1 MAQPEVTFASPEE
14 QLQYSIKVLAQAGFT
29 PVQIERIR
37 NEAGVGKN
45 KIPYDKETTGWRRF
59 MVQELLAARMSN
71 RQISEVLQLSKET
84 VNADRKHNREI
95 WTQEILKSQDTWRA
109 QLLREQAELKEMA
122 IQGFHA
128 SKHRRTITTNEESGS
143 NIVKIEETAG
153 ESSFLTVAKG
163 CLEQQAKMLGLFDI
177 KPQQEEKSGY
187 KNFLDNLSSQI
198 QKVKEAERTAGDRA
212 VAIEAKAE
220 FDEDGEPTGKSRP
233 MLSAEPDDD
242 QDEETNVYDEQA

>member
-1 MAQPEVTFASPEE
+1 MAQPEITFQSPEE
-14 QLQYSIKVLAQAGFT
+14 QLQYSIKVLSQAGFT
-29 PVQIERIR
+29 PLQIERIR

-45 KIPYDKETTGWRRF
+45 KVPYDKETTGWRRF

-84 VNADRKHNREI
+84 VNGDRKHNREI

-122 IQGFHA
+122 VQGFHA
-128 SKHRRTITTNEESGS
+128 SKKRRTIITKEGTDEST
-143 NIVKIEETAG
+143 IKIEETAG

-198 QKVKEAERTAGDRA
+198 QKVKDAERTSTDRA
-212 VAIEAKAE
+212 IAIEAKAE
-220 FDEDGEPTGKSRP
+220 FDDDGEPAGSSRP
-233 MLSAEPDDD
+233 MLSAQPDD
-242 QDEETNVYDEQA
+242 EPSKA

>member
-1 MAQPEVTFASPEE
+1 MAQPEITFQSPEE
-14 QLQYSIKVLAQAGFT
+14 QLQYSIKVLSQAGFT
-29 PVQIERIR
+29 PLQIERIR

-71 RQISEVLQLSKET
+71 RQISEALNLSKET

-122 IQGFHA
+122 VQGFHA
-128 SKHRRTITTNEESGS
+128 SKKRRTVITKEGTDEST
-143 NIVKIEETAG
+143 IKIEETAG

-187 KNFLDNLSSQI
+187 KNFLDSLSSQI
-198 QKVKEAERTAGDRA
+198 AKVKEAERTATDRA
-212 VAIEAKAE
+212 TAIEAKAE
-220 FDEDGEPTGKSRP
+220 FDDDGNPTGKSKP
-233 MLSAEPDDD
+233 MLSAQPDD
-242 QDEETNVYDEQA
+242 EPSKE

>member
-1 MAQPEVTFASPEE
+1 MAQPEITFQSPEE
-14 QLQYSIKVLAQAGFT
+14 QLQYSIKVLSQAGFS

-71 RQISEVLQLSKET
+71 RQISEALNLSKET

-122 IQGFHA
+122 VQGFHA
-128 SKHRRTITTNEESGS
+128 SKKRRTIITKEGTDEST
-143 NIVKIEETAG
+143 IKIEETAG

-187 KNFLDNLSSQI
+187 KNFLDSLSSQI
-198 QKVKEAERTAGDRA
+198 AKVKEAERTATDRA
-212 VAIEAKAE
+212 TAIEAKAE
-220 FDEDGEPTGKSRP
+220 FDDDGNPTGKSKP
-233 MLSAEPDDD
+233 MLSAQPDD
-242 QDEETNVYDEQA
+242 EPSKE

>member
-1 MAQPEVTFASPEE
+1 
-14 QLQYSIKVLAQAGFT
+14 LQYSIKVLSQAGFT

-71 RQISEVLQLSKET
+71 RQISEALNLSKET

-122 IQGFHA
+122 VQGFHA
-128 SKHRRTITTNEESGS
+128 SKKRRTIITKEGTDEST
-143 NIVKIEETAG
+143 IKIEETAG

-187 KNFLDNLSSQI
+187 KNFLDSLSSQI
-198 QKVKEAERTAGDRA
+198 AKVKEAERTATDRA
-212 VAIEAKAE
+212 TAIEAKAE
-220 FDEDGEPTGKSRP
+220 FDDDGNPTGKSKP
-233 MLSAEPDDD
+233 MLSAQPEDDGEGPSKEPG
-242 QDEETNVYDEQA
+242 EE

>member
-1 MAQPEVTFASPEE
+1 MAQPEITFQSPEE
-14 QLQYSIKVLAQAGFT
+14 QLQYSIKVLSQAGFT
-29 PVQIERIR
+29 PLQIERIR

-71 RQISEVLQLSKET
+71 RQISEALNLSKET

-122 IQGFHA
+122 VQGFHA
-128 SKHRRTITTNEESGS
+128 SKKRRTIITKEGTDEST
-143 NIVKIEETAG
+143 IKIEETAG

-187 KNFLDNLSSQI
+187 KNFLDSLSSQI
-198 QKVKEAERTAGDRA
+198 AKVKEAERTATDRA
-212 VAIEAKAE
+212 TAIEAKAE
-220 FDEDGEPTGKSRP
+220 FDENGEPTGKSKP
-233 MLSAEPDDD
+233 MLSAQPDDEPS
-242 QDEETNVYDEQA
+242 EE

>member
-1 MAQPEVTFASPEE
+1 MAQPEITFQNPEE
-14 QLQYSIKVLAQAGFT
+14 QLQYSIKVLSQAGFS

-71 RQISEVLQLSKET
+71 RQISEALNLSKET

-109 QLLREQAELKEMA
+109 QLLKEQAELKEMA
-122 IQGFHA
+122 VQGFHA
-128 SKHRRTITTNEESGS
+128 SKKRRTVITKEGTDEST
-143 NIVKIEETAG
+143 IKIEETAG

-187 KNFLDNLSSQI
+187 KNFLDSLSSQI
-198 QKVKEAERTAGDRA
+198 AKVKEAERTATDRA
-212 VAIEAKAE
+212 TAIEAKAE
-220 FDEDGEPTGKSRP
+220 FDDDGNPTGKSKP
-233 MLSAEPDDD
+233 MLSAQPDD
-242 QDEETNVYDEQA
+242 EPSKE

>member
-1 MAQPEVTFASPEE
+1 MAQPEITFQSPEE
-14 QLQYSIKVLAQAGFT
+14 QLQYSIKVLSQAGFS

-71 RQISEVLQLSKET
+71 RQISEALNLSKET

-109 QLLREQAELKEMA
+109 QLLKEQAELKEMA
-122 IQGFHA
+122 VQGFHA
-128 SKHRRTITTNEESGS
+128 SKKRRTIITKEGTDEST
-143 NIVKIEETAG
+143 IKIEETAG

-187 KNFLDNLSSQI
+187 KNFLDSLSSQI
-198 QKVKEAERTAGDRA
+198 AKVKEAERTATDRA
-212 VAIEAKAE
+212 TAIEAKAE
-220 FDEDGEPTGKSRP
+220 FDDDGEPTGKSKP
-233 MLSAEPDDD
+233 MLSAQPDD
-242 QDEETNVYDEQA
+242 EQSKE

>member
-1 MAQPEVTFASPEE
+1 MAQPEITFQSPEE
-14 QLQYSIKVLAQAGFT
+14 QLQYSIKVLSQAGFT
-29 PVQIERIR
+29 PLQIERIR

-71 RQISEVLQLSKET
+71 RQISEALNLSKET

-122 IQGFHA
+122 VQGFHA
-128 SKHRRTITTNEESGS
+128 SKKRRTIITKEGTDEST
-143 NIVKIEETAG
+143 IKIEETAG

-187 KNFLDNLSSQI
+187 KNFLDSLSSQI
-198 QKVKEAERTAGDRA
+198 AKVKEAERTATDRA
-212 VAIEAKAE
+212 TAIEAKAE
-220 FDEDGEPTGKSRP
+220 FDDDGEPTGKSKP
-233 MLSAEPDDD
+233 MLSAQPDD
-242 QDEETNVYDEQA
+242 EQSKE

>member
-1 MAQPEVTFASPEE
+1 MAQPEITFQSPEE
-14 QLQYSIKVLAQAGFT
+14 QLQYSIKVLSQAGFT
-29 PVQIERIR
+29 PLQIERIR

-71 RQISEVLQLSKET
+71 RQISEALNLSKET

-122 IQGFHA
+122 VQGFHA
-128 SKHRRTITTNEESGS
+128 SKKRRTIVTKEETGEST
-143 NIVKIEETAG
+143 VKIEETAG

-187 KNFLDNLSSQI
+187 KNFLDSLSSQI
-198 QKVKEAERTAGDRA
+198 AKVKEAERTATDRA
-212 VAIEAKAE
+212 TAIEAKAE
-220 FDEDGEPTGKSRP
+220 FDDDGNPTGKSKP
-233 MLSAEPDDD
+233 MLSAQPDD
-242 QDEETNVYDEQA
+242 EPSKE

>member
-1 MAQPEVTFASPEE
+1 MAQPEITFQSPEE
-14 QLQYSIKVLAQAGFT
+14 QLQYSIKVLSQAGFT
-29 PVQIERIR
+29 PLQIERIR

-71 RQISEVLQLSKET
+71 RQISEALNLSKET

-122 IQGFHA
+122 VQGFHA
-128 SKHRRTITTNEESGS
+128 SKKRRTVVTKEDTGEST
-143 NIVKIEETAG
+143 IKIEETAG

-187 KNFLDNLSSQI
+187 KNFLDSLSSQI
-198 QKVKEAERTAGDRA
+198 AKVKEAERTATDRA
-212 VAIEAKAE
+212 TAIEAKAE
-220 FDEDGEPTGKSRP
+220 FDDDGNPTGKSKP
-233 MLSAEPDDD
+233 MLSAQPDD
-242 QDEETNVYDEQA
+242 EPGKE

>member
-1 MAQPEVTFASPEE
+1 MAQPEITFQSPEE
-14 QLQYSIKVLAQAGFT
+14 QLQYSIKVLSQAGFT

-71 RQISEVLQLSKET
+71 RQISEALNLSKET

-122 IQGFHA
+122 VQGFHA
-128 SKHRRTITTNEESGS
+128 SKKRRTIITKEGTDEST
-143 NIVKIEETAG
+143 IKIEETAG

-187 KNFLDNLSSQI
+187 KNFLDSLSSQI
-198 QKVKEAERTAGDRA
+198 AKVKEAERTATDRA
-212 VAIEAKAE
+212 TAIEAKAE
-220 FDEDGEPTGKSRP
+220 FDDDGNPTGKSKP
-233 MLSAEPDDD
+233 MLSAQPDD
-242 QDEETNVYDEQA
+242 EPSKE

>member
-1 MAQPEVTFASPEE
+1 MAQPEITFQSPEE
-14 QLQYSIKVLAQAGFT
+14 QLQYSIKVLSQAGFT

-71 RQISEVLQLSKET
+71 RQISEALNLSKET

-122 IQGFHA
+122 VQGFHA
-128 SKHRRTITTNEESGS
+128 SKKRRTIITKEGTDEST
-143 NIVKIEETAG
+143 IKIEETAG

-187 KNFLDNLSSQI
+187 KNFLDSLSSQI
-198 QKVKEAERTAGDRA
+198 AKVKEAERTATDRA
-212 VAIEAKAE
+212 TAIEAKAE
-220 FDEDGEPTGKSRP
+220 FDDDGNPTGKSRP
-233 MLSAEPDDD
+233 MLSAQPDD
-242 QDEETNVYDEQA
+242 EPSKE

>member
-1 MAQPEVTFASPEE
+1 MPQPEIIFQDREE
-14 QLQYSIKVLAQAGFT
+14 QLQYSIKVLSQAGFT
-29 PVQIERIR
+29 PSQIECIR
-37 NEAGVGKN
+37 NESGVGKS

-59 MVQELLAARMSN
+59 MVQELLASRMSN
-71 RQISEVLQLSKET
+71 RQISEALNLSKET

-122 IQGFHA
+122 VQGFHA
-128 SKHRRTITTNEESGS
+128 SKRRRTITTREGTDEST
-143 NIVKIEETAG
+143 VKIEETAG

-198 QKVKEAERTAGDRA
+198 AKVKDAERTATDRA

-220 FDEDGEPTGKSRP
+220 FDDDGEPAGKSRP
-233 MLSAEPDDD
+233 MLSAQPDD
-242 QDEETNVYDEQA
+242 ELL

>member
-1 MAQPEVTFASPEE
+1 
-14 QLQYSIKVLAQAGFT
+14 L
-29 PVQIERIR
+29 QIERIR

-45 KIPYDKETTGWRRF
+45 KVPYDKETTGWRRF

-84 VNADRKHNREI
+84 VNGDRKHNREI

-122 IQGFHA
+122 VQGFHA
-128 SKHRRTITTNEESGS
+128 SKKRRTIITKEGTDEST
-143 NIVKIEETAG
+143 IKIEETAG

-198 QKVKEAERTAGDRA
+198 QKVKDAERTSTDRA
-212 VAIEAKAE
+212 IAIEAKAE
-220 FDEDGEPTGKSRP
+220 FDDDGEPAGSSRP
-233 MLSAEPDDD
+233 MLSAQPDD
-242 QDEETNVYDEQA
+242 EPSKA

>member
-1 MAQPEVTFASPEE
+1 MAQPEITFQSPEE
-14 QLQYSIKVLAQAGFT
+14 QLQYSIKVLSQAGFT
-29 PVQIERIR
+29 PLQIERIR

-71 RQISEVLQLSKET
+71 RQISEALNLSKET

-109 QLLREQAELKEMA
+109 QLLKEQAELKEMA
-122 IQGFHA
+122 VQGFHA
-128 SKHRRTITTNEESGS
+128 SKKRRTIITKEGTDEST
-143 NIVKIEETAG
+143 IKIEETAG

-187 KNFLDNLSSQI
+187 KNFLDSLSSQI
-198 QKVKEAERTAGDRA
+198 AKVKEAERTATDRA
-212 VAIEAKAE
+212 TAIEAKAE
-220 FDEDGEPTGKSRP
+220 FDDDGNPTGKSKP
-233 MLSAEPDDD
+233 MLSAQPDD
-242 QDEETNVYDEQA
+242 EPSKE

>member
-1 MAQPEVTFASPEE
+1 MAQPEITFQSPEE
-14 QLQYSIKVLAQAGFT
+14 QLQYSIKVLSQAGFT
-29 PVQIERIR
+29 PLQIERIR

-71 RQISEVLQLSKET
+71 RQISEALNLSKET

-122 IQGFHA
+122 VQGFHA
-128 SKHRRTITTNEESGS
+128 SKKRRTIVTKEETGEST
-143 NIVKIEETAG
+143 IKIEETAG

-187 KNFLDNLSSQI
+187 KNFLDSLSSQI
-198 QKVKEAERTAGDRA
+198 AKVKEAERTATDRA
-212 VAIEAKAE
+212 TAIEAKAE
-220 FDEDGEPTGKSRP
+220 FDDDGNPTGKSKP
-233 MLSAEPDDD
+233 MLSAQPDD
-242 QDEETNVYDEQA
+242 EPSKE

>member
-1 MAQPEVTFASPEE
+1 
-14 QLQYSIKVLAQAGFT
+14 
-29 PVQIERIR
+29 VQIERIR

-71 RQISEVLQLSKET
+71 RQISEALNLSKET

-122 IQGFHA
+122 VQGFHA
-128 SKHRRTITTNEESGS
+128 SKKRRTIITKEGTDEST
-143 NIVKIEETAG
+143 IKIEETAG

-187 KNFLDNLSSQI
+187 KNFLDSLSSQI
-198 QKVKEAERTAGDRA
+198 AKVKEAERTATDRA
-212 VAIEAKAE
+212 TAIEAKAE
-220 FDEDGEPTGKSRP
+220 FDDDGNPTGKSKP
-233 MLSAEPDDD
+233 MLSAQP
-242 QDEETNVYDEQA
+242 DEEPSKE

>member
-1 MAQPEVTFASPEE
+1 MAQPEITFANPEE
-14 QLQYSIKVLAQAGFT
+14 QLQYSIKVLSQAGFT
-29 PVQIERIR
+29 PLQIERIR

-71 RQISEVLQLSKET
+71 RQISEALNLSKET

-122 IQGFHA
+122 VQGFHA
-128 SKHRRTITTNEESGS
+128 SKKRRTIITKEGTDEST
-143 NIVKIEETAG
+143 IKIEETAG

-187 KNFLDNLSSQI
+187 KNFLDSLSSQI
-198 QKVKEAERTAGDRA
+198 AKVKEAERTANDRA
-212 VAIEAKAE
+212 TAIEAKAE
-220 FDEDGEPTGKSRP
+220 FDDDGNPTGKSKP
-233 MLSAEPDDD
+233 MLSAQPDD
-242 QDEETNVYDEQA
+242 ELGKE

>member
-1 MAQPEVTFASPEE
+1 MAQPEITFQSPEE
-14 QLQYSIKVLAQAGFT
+14 QLQYSIKVLSQAGFT
-29 PVQIERIR
+29 PLQIERIR

-45 KIPYDKETTGWRRF
+45 KVPYDKETTGWRRF

-84 VNADRKHNREI
+84 VNGDRKHNREI

-122 IQGFHA
+122 VQGFHA
-128 SKHRRTITTNEESGS
+128 SKKRRTIITKEGTDEST
-143 NIVKIEETAG
+143 IKIEETAG

-198 QKVKEAERTAGDRA
+198 QKVKDAERTSTDRA
-212 VAIEAKAE
+212 IAIEAKAE
-220 FDEDGEPTGKSRP
+220 FDEDGEPAGSSRP
-233 MLSAEPDDD
+233 MLSAQPDD
-242 QDEETNVYDEQA
+242 EPSKA

>member
-1 MAQPEVTFASPEE
+1 MAQPEITFQSPEE
-14 QLQYSIKVLAQAGFT
+14 QLQYSIKVLSQAGFT
-29 PVQIERIR
+29 PLQIERIR

-71 RQISEVLQLSKET
+71 RQIAEALNLSKET

-122 IQGFHA
+122 VQGFHA
-128 SKHRRTITTNEESGS
+128 SKKRRTIVTKEGTDEST
-143 NIVKIEETAG
+143 IKIEETAG

-187 KNFLDNLSSQI
+187 KNFLDSLSSQI
-198 QKVKEAERTAGDRA
+198 AKVKEAERTATDRA
-212 VAIEAKAE
+212 TAIEAKAE
-220 FDEDGEPTGKSRP
+220 FDDDGNPAGQSRP
-233 MLSAEPDDD
+233 MLPAMPPSM
-242 QDEETNVYDEQA
+242 ETE

>member
-1 MAQPEVTFASPEE
+1 MAQPEITFQSPEE
-14 QLQYSIKVLAQAGFT
+14 QLQYSIKVLSQAGFT
-29 PVQIERIR
+29 PLQIERIR

-71 RQISEVLQLSKET
+71 RQISEALNLSKET

-122 IQGFHA
+122 VQGFHA
-128 SKHRRTITTNEESGS
+128 SKKRRTIITKEGTDEST
-143 NIVKIEETAG
+143 IKIEETAG

-187 KNFLDNLSSQI
+187 KNFLDSLSSQI
-198 QKVKEAERTAGDRA
+198 AKVKEAERTATDRA
-212 VAIEAKAE
+212 TAIEAKAE
-220 FDEDGEPTGKSRP
+220 FDDDGNPTGKSKP
-233 MLSAEPDDD
+233 MLSAQPDD
-242 QDEETNVYDEQA
+242 EPSKE

>member
-1 MAQPEVTFASPEE
+1 MAQPEITFANPEE
-14 QLQYSIKVLAQAGFT
+14 QLQYSIKVLSQAGFT
-29 PVQIERIR
+29 PLQIERIR

-71 RQISEVLQLSKET
+71 RQISEALNLSKET

-122 IQGFHA
+122 VQGFHA
-128 SKHRRTITTNEESGS
+128 SKKRRTIITKEGTDEST
-143 NIVKIEETAG
+143 IKIEETAG

-187 KNFLDNLSSQI
+187 KNFLDSLSSQI
-198 QKVKEAERTAGDRA
+198 AKVKEAERTATDRA
-212 VAIEAKAE
+212 TAIEAKAE
-220 FDEDGEPTGKSRP
+220 FDDDGNPTGKSKP
-233 MLSAEPDDD
+233 MLSAQPDD
-242 QDEETNVYDEQA
+242 EPGKE

>member
-1 MAQPEVTFASPEE
+1 MAQPEITFQSPEE
-14 QLQYSIKVLAQAGFT
+14 QLQYSIKVLSQAGFT

-71 RQISEVLQLSKET
+71 RQISEALNLSKET

-122 IQGFHA
+122 VQGFHA
-128 SKHRRTITTNEESGS
+128 SKKRRTIITKEGTDEST
-143 NIVKIEETAG
+143 IKIEETAG

-198 QKVKEAERTAGDRA
+198 AKVKEAERTATDRA
-212 VAIEAKAE
+212 TAIEATAE
-220 FDEDGEPTGKSRP
+220 FDDDGNPAGQSRP
-233 MLSAEPDDD
+233 MLPAIDASMEK
-242 QDEETNVYDEQA
+242 E

>member
-1 MAQPEVTFASPEE
+1 MAQPEITFQSPEE
-14 QLQYSIKVLAQAGFT
+14 QLQYSIKVLSQAGFS

-71 RQISEVLQLSKET
+71 RQISEALNLSKET

-122 IQGFHA
+122 VQGFHA
-128 SKHRRTITTNEESGS
+128 SKKRRTIITKEGTDEST
-143 NIVKIEETAG
+143 IKIEETAG

-187 KNFLDNLSSQI
+187 KNFLDSLSSQI
-198 QKVKEAERTAGDRA
+198 AKVKEAERTATDRA
-212 VAIEAKAE
+212 TAIEAKAE
-220 FDEDGEPTGKSRP
+220 FDDDGNPAGKSKP
-233 MLSAEPDDD
+233 MLSAQPDD
-242 QDEETNVYDEQA
+242 EPSKE

>member
-1 MAQPEVTFASPEE
+1 MAQPEITFQSPEE
-14 QLQYSIKVLAQAGFT
+14 QLQYSIKVLSQAGFT
-29 PVQIERIR
+29 PLQIERIR

-71 RQISEVLQLSKET
+71 RQISEALNLSKET

-122 IQGFHA
+122 VQGFHA
-128 SKHRRTITTNEESGS
+128 SKKRRTIITKEGTDEST
-143 NIVKIEETAG
+143 IKIEETAG

-187 KNFLDNLSSQI
+187 KNFLDSLSSQI
-198 QKVKEAERTAGDRA
+198 AKVKEAERTATDRA
-212 VAIEAKAE
+212 TAIEAKAE
-220 FDEDGEPTGKSRP
+220 FDDDGEPTGQSRP
-233 MLSAEPDDD
+233 MLPAIDPSM
-242 QDEETNVYDEQA
+242 ETK

>member
-1 MAQPEVTFASPEE
+1 MAQPEITFQSPEE
-14 QLQYSIKVLAQAGFT
+14 QLQYSIKVLSQAGFS

-71 RQISEVLQLSKET
+71 RQISEALNLSKET

-122 IQGFHA
+122 VQGFHA
-128 SKHRRTITTNEESGS
+128 SKKRRTVITKEGTDEST
-143 NIVKIEETAG
+143 IKIEETAG

-187 KNFLDNLSSQI
+187 KNFLDSLSSQI
-198 QKVKEAERTAGDRA
+198 AKVKEAERTATDRA
-212 VAIEAKAE
+212 TAIEAKAE
-220 FDEDGEPTGKSRP
+220 FDDDGNPTGKSKP
-233 MLSAEPDDD
+233 MLSAQPDD
-242 QDEETNVYDEQA
+242 EPSKE

>member
-1 MAQPEVTFASPEE
+1 MAQPEITFQSPEE
-14 QLQYSIKVLAQAGFT
+14 QLQYSIKVLSQAGFT
-29 PVQIERIR
+29 PLQIERIR

-71 RQISEVLQLSKET
+71 RQISEALNLSKET

-122 IQGFHA
+122 VQGFHA
-128 SKHRRTITTNEESGS
+128 SKKRRTIVTKEETGEST
-143 NIVKIEETAG
+143 VKIEETAG

-187 KNFLDNLSSQI
+187 KNFLDSLSSQI
-198 QKVKEAERTAGDRA
+198 AKVKEAERTATDRA

-220 FDEDGEPTGKSRP
+220 FDDDGNPAGQSRP
-233 MLSAEPDDD
+233 MLPAMPPSM
-242 QDEETNVYDEQA
+242 ETE

>member
-1 MAQPEVTFASPEE
+1 MAQPEITFQNPEE
-14 QLQYSIKVLAQAGFT
+14 QLQYSIKVLSQAGFS

-71 RQISEVLQLSKET
+71 RQISEVLNLSKET

-109 QLLREQAELKEMA
+109 QLLKEQAELKEMA
-122 IQGFHA
+122 VQGFHA
-128 SKHRRTITTNEESGS
+128 SKKRRTVITKEGTDEST
-143 NIVKIEETAG
+143 IKIEETAG

-187 KNFLDNLSSQI
+187 KNFLDSLSSQI
-198 QKVKEAERTAGDRA
+198 AKVKEAERTATDRA
-212 VAIEAKAE
+212 TAIEAKAE
-220 FDEDGEPTGKSRP
+220 FDDDGNPTGKSKP
-233 MLSAEPDDD
+233 MLSAQPDD
-242 QDEETNVYDEQA
+242 EPGKE

>member
-1 MAQPEVTFASPEE
+1 MAQPEITFQSPEE
-14 QLQYSIKVLAQAGFT
+14 QLQYSIKVLSQAGFT
-29 PVQIERIR
+29 PLQIERIR

-71 RQISEVLQLSKET
+71 RQISEALNLSKET

-109 QLLREQAELKEMA
+109 QLLKEQAELKEMA
-122 IQGFHA
+122 VQGFHA
-128 SKHRRTITTNEESGS
+128 SKKRRTIITKEGTDEST
-143 NIVKIEETAG
+143 IKIEETAG

-187 KNFLDNLSSQI
+187 KNFLDSLSSQI
-198 QKVKEAERTAGDRA
+198 AKVKEAERTATDRA
-212 VAIEAKAE
+212 TAIEAKAE
-220 FDEDGEPTGKSRP
+220 FDDDGEPTGKSKP
-233 MLSAEPDDD
+233 MLSAQPDD
-242 QDEETNVYDEQA
+242 EQSKE